1 LSSIY
6 VPYGFD
12 GLNAA
17 LFRKDIVEA
26 FSVPSRT
33 GGGDLRAL
41 PTVQKMISGRFGARR
56 RIEERRVKVH
66 ISVRG
71 AIEV

>member
-1 LSSIY
+1 MCRMALT
-6 VPYGFD
+6 

-17 LFRKDIVEA
+17 LFRKDDVKA
-26 FSVPSRT
+26 FSVPTRRA
-33 GGGDLRAL
+33 GGDLRAL
-41 PTVQKMISGRFGARR
+41 PTVQKMISGRFGPRR
-56 RIEERRVKVH
+56 RVTRRRAKVR